1 MHHVL
6 YIIMPLAFIW
16 KRVQQRRC
24 VGQQPLND
32 RQMTPDA
39 RQLKPTVV
47 VLPPVITAS
56 NTLVRLGV
64 TSAAAHNAHGATT
77 YAGIVAVTDV
87 RTTIGAV
94 MTARLRHKPLNDLQV
109 TVATG

>member
-1 MHHVL
+1 
-6 YIIMPLAFIW
+6 
-16 KRVQQRRC
+16 
-24 VGQQPLND
+24 
-32 RQMTPDA
+32 MTPNA
-39 RQLKPTVV
+39 RQLKPAVV

-56 NTLVRLGV
+56 STLVRLGV
-64 TSAAAHNAHGATT
+64 TSAAAHNAHDTTT

>member
-1 MHHVL
+1 
-6 YIIMPLAFIW
+6 
-16 KRVQQRRC
+16 
-24 VGQQPLND
+24 
-32 RQMTPDA
+32 MTPNA
-39 RQLKPTVV
+39 RQLKPAVV

-56 NTLVRLGV
+56 STLVRLGV
-64 TSAAAHNAHGATT
+64 TSAAAHNAHDTTT

-109 TVATG
+109 TVATSHQNRRVTILSTTKKNSTTRFGF